1 MCFKRNFRENNNKNN
16 KKSNLFEFYSCD
28 TPLKPNFVFITAHT
42 KKLLLA
48 VALPEKLS

>member
-1 MCFKRNFRENNNKNN
+1 MCFKRNFRENNIKNN
-16 KKSNLFEFYSCD
+16 KKSNHFEFYSCD

-42 KKLLLA
+42 EKLLLD